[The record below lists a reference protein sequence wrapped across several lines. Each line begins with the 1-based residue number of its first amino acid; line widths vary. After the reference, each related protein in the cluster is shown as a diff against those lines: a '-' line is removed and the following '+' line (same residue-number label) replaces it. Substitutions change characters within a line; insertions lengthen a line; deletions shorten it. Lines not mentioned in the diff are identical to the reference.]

1 MPTLIQ
7 LAKSKTL
14 QFSAAL
20 TVLSAAQ
27 SYIGLFNLTPSQQ
40 GYAGLAIGVAIA
52 VLRWITNLP
61 LTQK

>member
-7 LAKSKTL
+7 LARSKTI

-20 TVLSAAQ
+20 SILSAAQ
-27 SYIGLFNLTPSQQ
+27 AYIGLFNLTPSQQ
-40 GYAGLAIGVAIA
+40 GYAGLALGIVIAI
-52 VLRWITNLP
+52 LRWITNLP